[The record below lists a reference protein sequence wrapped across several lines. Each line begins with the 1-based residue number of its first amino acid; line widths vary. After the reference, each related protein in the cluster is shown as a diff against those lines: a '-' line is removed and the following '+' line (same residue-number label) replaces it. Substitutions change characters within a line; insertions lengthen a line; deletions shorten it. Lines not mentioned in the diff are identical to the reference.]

1 MFILKVYKHSFF
13 RKLVTFFEIY
23 FILYFE
29 AEYIFENLYTYKL
42 IFELKDGQRN
52 ELTSKISI

>member
-52 ELTSKISI
+52 ELT